1 MKPNRENNKT
11 VGKDR
16 QKKRKNPL
24 LFVLLLIIGTLIFMS
39 NKNDVYINKK
49 LILNEPTKIT
59 LKNEFIKLVESNRVE
74 TVYMND
80 KISNILFTVKEG
92 TKVNQVDYKTNEGKV
107 LKKLEE
113 QSEKYKNSKT
123 KKDKAIFVYK
133 SFNPNNENFK
143 DYLLSKDIQVLSLP
157 NPEDKNLVDK
167 LVTSFLTIMM
177 YVIIFKIF
185 LFPSNGESNTKES
198 IVPTVKFSDIAG
210 NKEAKE
216 EMQFLVDF
224 LKEPDSVNKLGATM
238 PKGVL
243 FYGPP
248 GTGKTM
254 LAKAIAGEAGV
265 PFFSRSGTD
274 FIDKYVGVGSQKV
287 RSLFK
292 TASKHAPC
300 IIFIDEIDSIGS
312 ARGSDLKEFDNTLN
326 QLLVELDG
334 FKSNEGVVVIAATN
348 RIDTLDSGLI
358 RPGRFDRHIAINL
371 PDKKDRELLLDV
383 YLKDKPLD
391 EDVDIKNLAALTYNF
406 SGAGIKSFVN
416 DAALIATQ
424 RRSDFISKSDFDDA
438 FVKSA
443 FGAFPKRVHEGDEDK
458 IKLLAYHEAG
468 HALVTKLF
476 TNDKVHKVTIV
487 GTTGGTGGFTSI
499 TPEKETMSS
508 KDDLFNRIRINYGG
522 RIGEYL
528 LYDKDDSKITTG
540 ASGDLRSISDLLDY
554 IIREVGMY
562 DDMLFKL
569 SESEY
574 SNSEVLK
581 YKKELSKKLYNE
593 TLASLEA
600 NIDILHAI
608 SDALFEKE
616 TLNDEELNEIISSHE
631 VVYTENMN
639 KKYA

>member
-1 MKPNRENNKT
+1 MKSNNKKKNI
-11 VGKDR
+11 GDDKG
-16 QKKRKNPL
+16 KKRNNSL
-24 LFVLLLIIGTLIFMS
+24 QLFLLLLIGIALFVC
-39 NKNDVYINKK
+39 NKDNTYINKK
-49 LILNEPTKIT
+49 LILNEPSKIT
-59 LKNEFIKLVESNRVE
+59 LKNEFTKLVESNCVE

-92 TKVNQVDYKTNEGKV
+92 TDVKQVDYKTNEGKV
-107 LKKLEE
+107 IKKLEE
-113 QSEKYKNSKT
+113 QSKKYKNSKI
-123 KKDKAIFVYK
+123 KKEKAIFVYK
-133 SFNPNNENFK
+133 SFNPGNEDFK

-157 NPEDKNLVDK
+157 NPEDKSILNK
-167 LVTSFLTIMM
+167 IITSFLTIMM
-177 YVIIFKIF
+177 YILLFKIF
-185 LFPSNGESNTKES
+185 LFPSNSETSQKECK
-198 IVPTVKFSDIAG
+198 IPNVKFSDIAG

-216 EMQFLVDF
+216 EMQFLVNF
-224 LKEPDSVNKLGATM
+224 LKDPNSVNKLGATM

-274 FIDKYVGVGSQKV
+274 FIDKYVGVGSQRV

-312 ARGSDLKEFDNTLN
+312 ARGSDIKEFDNTLN

-334 FKSNEGVVVIAATN
+334 FEPNEGVIVIAATN

-371 PDKKDRELLLDV
+371 PDKKDRELLLKE
-383 YLKDKPLD
+383 YLKDKPLN
-391 EDVDIKNLAALTYNF
+391 EDVNIETLSALTYNF
-406 SGAGIKSFVN
+406 SGAGIKSLVN

-424 RRSDFISKSDFDDA
+424 KKSDSISSADFDDA

-443 FGAFPKRVHEGDEDK
+443 FGAFPKKVYDEDIDMKK
-458 IKLLAYHEAG
+458 IITYHEAG

-476 TNDKVHKVTIV
+476 TNNKVHKVTIV
-487 GTTGGTGGFTSI
+487 GTTGGTGGFTCS
-499 TPEKETMSS
+499 TPEKEAMLS
-508 KDDLFNRIRINYGG
+508 KDDLFNKIRVNYGG

-528 LYDKDDSKITTG
+528 FYDKDDSKITTG
-540 ASGDLRSISDLLDY
+540 ASGDLRTISELLDY

-562 DDMLFKL
+562 EDMLFKL
-569 SESEY
+569 SESEC
-574 SNSEVLK
+574 SNEDVLN

-593 TLASLEA
+593 TLVSLEA
-600 NIDILHAI
+600 NVHVLQAI
-608 SDALFEKE
+608 SEELFDKE
-616 TLNDEELNEIISSHE
+616 TLTNDEIDEIISSYE
-631 VVYTENMN
+631 IVYTENMLA
-639 KKYA
+639 KYS

>member
-1 MKPNRENNKT
+1 M
-11 VGKDR
+11 
-16 QKKRKNPL
+16 
-24 LFVLLLIIGTLIFMS
+24 
-39 NKNDVYINKK
+39 
-49 LILNEPTKIT
+49 
-59 LKNEFIKLVESNRVE
+59 
-74 TVYMND
+74 
-80 KISNILFTVKEG
+80 
-92 TKVNQVDYKTNEGKV
+92 
-107 LKKLEE
+107 
-113 QSEKYKNSKT
+113 
-123 KKDKAIFVYK
+123 
-133 SFNPNNENFK
+133 
-143 DYLLSKDIQVLSLP
+143 
-157 NPEDKNLVDK
+157 
-167 LVTSFLTIMM
+167 
-177 YVIIFKIF
+177 
-185 LFPSNGESNTKES
+185 
-198 IVPTVKFSDIAG
+198 
-210 NKEAKE
+210 
-216 EMQFLVDF
+216 
-224 LKEPDSVNKLGATM
+224 
-238 PKGVL
+238 
-243 FYGPP
+243 
-248 GTGKTM
+248 
-254 LAKAIAGEAGV
+254 
-265 PFFSRSGTD
+265 
-274 FIDKYVGVGSQKV
+274 
-287 RSLFK
+287 
-292 TASKHAPC
+292 
-300 IIFIDEIDSIGS
+300 
-312 ARGSDLKEFDNTLN
+312 
-326 QLLVELDG
+326 
-334 FKSNEGVVVIAATN
+334 
-348 RIDTLDSGLI
+348 
-358 RPGRFDRHIAINL
+358 
-371 PDKKDRELLLDV
+371 
-383 YLKDKPLD
+383 
-391 EDVDIKNLAALTYNF
+391 
-406 SGAGIKSFVN
+406 
-416 DAALIATQ
+416 
-424 RRSDFISKSDFDDA
+424 
-438 FVKSA
+438 
-443 FGAFPKRVHEGDEDK
+443 HEGDEDK

>member
-177 YVIIFKIF
+177 YVILFKIF

-274 FIDKYVGVGSQKV
+274 FIDKYVGVGSQRV

-300 IIFIDEIDSIGS
+300 IVFIDEIDSIGS

-631 VVYTENMN
+631 VVYIENMN

>member
-49 LILNEPTKIT
+49 LILNEPSKIT
-59 LKNEFIKLVESNRVE
+59 LKNEFIKLVESNSVE

-92 TKVNQVDYKTNEGKV
+92 TTVNQVDYKTNEGKV

-167 LVTSFLTIMM
+167 LVTTFLTIMM
-177 YVIIFKIF
+177 YVILFKIF
-185 LFPSNGESNTKES
+185 LFPSSGESNTKES

-224 LKEPDSVNKLGATM
+224 LKEPGSVNKLGATM

>member
-274 FIDKYVGVGSQKV
+274 FIDKYVGVGSQRV

-300 IIFIDEIDSIGS
+300 IVFIDEIDSIGS

>member
-49 LILNEPTKIT
+49 LILNEPSKIT

-167 LVTSFLTIMM
+167 LVTTFLTIMM
-177 YVIIFKIF
+177 YVILFKIF
-185 LFPSNGESNTKES
+185 LFPSSGESNTKES

-224 LKEPDSVNKLGATM
+224 LKEPGSVNKLGATM

>member
-177 YVIIFKIF
+177 YVILFKIF

-631 VVYTENMN
+631 VVYIENMN

>member
-49 LILNEPTKIT
+49 LILNEPSKIT

-167 LVTSFLTIMM
+167 LVTTFLTIMM
-177 YVIIFKIF
+177 YVILFKIF
-185 LFPSNGESNTKES
+185 LFPSSGESNTKES

-224 LKEPDSVNKLGATM
+224 LKEPGSVNKLGATM

-631 VVYTENMN
+631 VVYIENMN

>member
-49 LILNEPTKIT
+49 LILNEPSKIT
-59 LKNEFIKLVESNRVE
+59 LKNEFIKLVESNSVE

-92 TKVNQVDYKTNEGKV
+92 TTVNQVDYKTNEGKV

-167 LVTSFLTIMM
+167 LVTTFLTIMM
-177 YVIIFKIF
+177 YVILFKIF
-185 LFPSNGESNTKES
+185 LFPSSGESNTKES

-224 LKEPDSVNKLGATM
+224 LKEPGSVNKLGATM

-334 FKSNEGVVVIAATN
+334 FNSNEGVVVIAATN

-631 VVYTENMN
+631 VVYIENMN

>member
-133 SFNPNNENFK
+133 SFNPNNESFK

-300 IIFIDEIDSIGS
+300 IVFIDEIDSIGS

-631 VVYTENMN
+631 VVYIENMN

>member
-177 YVIIFKIF
+177 YVILFKIF

-274 FIDKYVGVGSQKV
+274 FIDKYVGVGSQRV

-631 VVYTENMN
+631 VVYIENMN

>member
-59 LKNEFIKLVESNRVE
+59 LKNEFIKLVESNSVE

-92 TKVNQVDYKTNEGKV
+92 TTVNQVDYKTNEGKV

-631 VVYTENMN
+631 VVYIENMN